1 MNRIVVA
8 PIAAGIVLALASAA
22 HADTKNASFT
32 VSATVAKACVITAE
46 NLDMGTWSGSGDLTG
61 TSNVAVK
68 CSSGTAY
75 AVDLSA
81 GAGSPSL
88 TNRKLANGTDLL
100 SYNLYSDAGY
110 SKIWGDGANG
120 TDLVQGSGT
129 GMADANKKPWP
140 VHAKILEADLLAAK
154 PGTYS
159 NSITATI
166 TY

>member
-1 MNRIVVA
+1 MKMNIVA
-8 PIAAGIVLALASAA
+8 PIAGSMVLALSGAA
-22 HADTKNASFT
+22 LADTKNASFT
-32 VSATVAKACVITAE
+32 VSATVAKACAISAA

-61 TSNVAVK
+61 TSNVSVK
-68 CSSGTAY
+68 CSTGTSY

-88 TNRKLANGTDLL
+88 ANRKLANGADLL
-100 SYNLYSDAGY
+100 SYNLYADAARTE
-110 SKIWGDGANG
+110 IWGDGLAG
-120 TDLVQGSGT
+120 TFVVSGT
-129 GMADANKKPWP
+129 GAGMADANKANLP
-140 VHAKILEADLLAAK
+140 VYAKILEADLLAAK